1 MISNIVS
8 AHYLLPD
15 ARDVFPHLSGDGKP
29 LVVWRERIL
38 LQLDSRCFVEIR
50 VSAVESER
58 GQGEQCEQKQAR
70 ICRDRQRGVCERE
83 LQEEEEEEAALRSR
97 YSQCRREGMVGVLVS
112 GWVDLLIALSSVS
125 LCSLSNFRVIYI
137 GYHLERKFHNPLF
150 VISNHYDLTGKKTPS
165 FS

>member
-1 MISNIVS
+1 MEFAFWEVPFQ
-8 AHYLLPD
+8 LLPD

-83 LQEEEEEEAALRSR
+83 LQEEEEEEEEADRGCVC
-97 YSQCRREGMVGVLVS
+97 QCIRMRCCCWDRIM
-112 GWVDLLIALSSVS
+112 LL
-125 LCSLSNFRVIYI
+125 LC
-137 GYHLERKFHNPLF
+137 EFHRLL
-150 VISNHYDLTGKKTPS
+150 H
-165 FS
+165 